1 MEVTAI
7 LTITTG
13 ILSLLC
19 LLALHFVSPE
29 FKPAWRMISEYAL
42 GKHKWLITSFFLLW
56 GLSSICLSILLWDVV
71 TSPLAKVGILFLFI
85 SGIGEIMGGLF
96 DVNHKHHGLAF
107 LLGVPAL
114 PVAALILGYNVIKLE
129 GWNDH
134 SYPIILASHAT
145 WISLIIMAMAMGIMF
160 SGLKKAGIP
169 MSKDAPP
176 MEKIPEG
183 VIAVNGYANRLLVFC
198 YILWLIVIANT
209 YLSSVSA

>member
-1 MEVTAI
+1 MDVTAI

-56 GLSSICLSILLWDVV
+56 GLSSICLSVLLWDVV
-71 TSPLAKVGILFLFI
+71 TSPLAKFGILFLFI

-129 GWNDH
+129 GWTDH
-134 SYPIILASHAT
+134 ASLIIYSSHAT
-145 WISLIIMAMAMGIMF
+145 WISLIIMAAAMGVMF

-176 MEKIPEG
+176 LEKMPEG

-209 YLSSVSA
+209 YLSSVTA

>member
-42 GKHKWLITSFFLLW
+42 GKHKWMLTSFFLLW

-71 TSPLAKVGILFLFI
+71 ESPLAKVGILFLFI

-96 DVNHKHHGLAF
+96 DLKHKHHGLAF

-114 PVAALILGYNVIKLE
+114 PVAAMILEYSLIKLE
-129 GWNDH
+129 GWNNY
-134 SYPIILASHAT
+134 SAILIISSHAT
-145 WISLIIMAMAMGIMF
+145 WISLIIMAVAMEVMF
-160 SGLKKAGIP
+160 SGLKKAGIT

-176 MEKIPEG
+176 LAKMPEN
-183 VIAVNGYANRLLVFC
+183 VIAVSDYANRLLELC
-198 YILWLIVIANT
+198 YILWLIVIA
-209 YLSSVSA
+209 YISLKV